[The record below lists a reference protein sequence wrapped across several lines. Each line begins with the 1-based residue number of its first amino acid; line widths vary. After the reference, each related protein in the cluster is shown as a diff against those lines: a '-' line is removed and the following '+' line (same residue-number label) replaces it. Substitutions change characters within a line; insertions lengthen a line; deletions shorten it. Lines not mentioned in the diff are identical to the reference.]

1 MSERGTQAPG
11 QQHPGVAYAHVFW
24 IGGSPCAGKTSI
36 ADALATKYQG
46 NVYHFDRMERD
57 HIARSNEAT
66 NPDLMAFLAM
76 NMDQRWLTRS
86 PDAMARNAIVSWQA
100 RFPLV
105 LEDVRAFPANAP
117 LFAEGPGLFP
127 GCVAP
132 LLINPQQ
139 AVWLVTTEPLCMA
152 VRRQRRGSA
161 LGTSDPDLALRNIVR
176 RDLRMARFVKR
187 QAAARQLTCHE
198 VDGSHPLAQMLA
210 LVEEQFAPYLP
221 D

>member
-1 MSERGTQAPG
+1 MRD
-11 QQHPGVAYAHVFW
+11 QHPGATYAHVFW

-36 ADALATKYQG
+36 ANALAAKYHG
-46 NVYHFDRMERD
+46 NAYHFDRTEND

-76 NMDQRWLTRS
+76 DMDERWLTRS
-86 PDAMARNAIVSWQA
+86 PGSMARNAIASWQA

-105 LEDVRAFPANAP
+105 LEDVRALPTNAP

-132 LLINPQQ
+132 QLINPHQ
-139 AVWLVTTEPLCMA
+139 AVWLVTTEPLCAA
-152 VRRQRRGSA
+152 VRRQRGGSA
-161 LGTSDPDLALRNIVR
+161 LGTSDPALALRNIVR
-176 RDLRMARFVKR
+176 RDLRMARYVKR
-187 QAAARQLTCHE
+187 QAAARHLTCHE
-198 VDGSHPLAQMLA
+198 VDRSRSLARMLA

-221 D
+221 YLLAR